1 MEKSFRLD
9 IEEMKR
15 LYLCYKQS
23 PILSM
28 ASFMLSTQLLNN
40 GLSFCVGGNC
50 SKKMDMDAKQEAM
63 VSDVWIP
70 FARQCLDS
78 ILCYGFIVVLIEDGI
93 PRVMQIGT
101 YQVKVDVHPSGYD
114 WHVTA
119 RGSPD
124 GDELKDVYVYDLF
137 GASPTDD
144 GIFTSIVAKVLPR
157 LIYLKRLRETSVLME
172 LKRAEATVF
181 SETKD
186 TGNSTAA
193 KEGVDYD
200 FYAEASGSRV
210 EEDLKFTRNKS
221 NVALLQQQNDLF
233 DTMLGR
239 AHARKSMQTLEN
251 VVPLPMGST
260 MKAPPQTTGRTDLAA
275 IHKAIEEEVCGTLGV
290 PRSLMIADNNGGLGG
305 NSGDSE
311 GIHETF
317 MHSILYYKRGIGS
330 VLSDLYNKLF
340 YDDIVK
346 GVDMS
351 KEKDVYEMKRRHSVT
366 VFFPVTPFV
375 SNQNLRTL
383 YEQGVIEWKTYAK
396 YALLNVNLPLSD
408 MKPGGKAPPIDDL
421 LFEKPP
427 KEVNNAGV
435 KRKAETQDGGEKK
448 KKTEETKKEDT
459 KKGETEE
466 TKKDTKKDTKDDTK
480 KADKK

>member
-1 MEKSFRLD
+1 MEKSFQLD

-40 GLSFCVGGNC
+40 GLSFCVGGGC
-50 SKKMDMDAKQEAM
+50 KMDMDAKQEAM
-63 VSDVWIP
+63 VDEVWIP

-78 ILCYGFIVVLIEDGI
+78 ILCYGFIVVLIEDGV
-93 PRVMQIGT
+93 PRVMQVGT
-101 YQVKVDVHPSGYD
+101 YRVKIDVHPSGYE
-114 WHVTA
+114 WHITA
-119 RGSPD
+119 KGAPD
-124 GDELKDVYVYDLF
+124 GDDLKDVYIYDLF
-137 GASPTDD
+137 GASPTDG

-157 LIYLKRLRETSVLME
+157 LMYLKRLRETSILME
-172 LKRAEATVF
+172 LNRAEVTVF

-186 TGNSTAA
+186 SGNSTVQH
-193 KEGVDYD
+193 EGIDYD
-200 FYAEASGSRV
+200 FYAEANGSKI

-233 DTMLGR
+233 DTILGR
-239 AHARKSMQTLEN
+239 GHARKSMRTLEN
-251 VVPLPMGST
+251 VVPLPMGSI
-260 MKAPPQTTGRTDLAA
+260 MKAPPQTTGRSDLTAL
-275 IHKAIEEEVCGTLGV
+275 HKAIEEEVCGTLGV
-290 PRSLMIADNNGGLGG
+290 PRSLMIADSGGGLGG

-330 VLSDLYNKLF
+330 VLSDLYNKLH
-340 YDDIVK
+340 YDQIIK
-346 GVDMS
+346 RVDLS
-351 KEKDVYEMKRRHSVT
+351 KEKDVYEMKRKHSVS

-375 SNQNLRTL
+375 SNQSLRVL
-383 YEQGVIEWKTYAK
+383 YEQGVIEWRTYAK

-427 KEVNNAGV
+427 KEVNTGV
-435 KRKAETQDGGEKK
+435 KRKAETQGGGSKKKTDTSDKKDDKKKNDTKDIEKK
-448 KKTEETKKEDT
+448 KIDT
-459 KKGETEE
+459 S
-466 TKKDTKKDTKDDTK
+466 
-480 KADKK
+480 